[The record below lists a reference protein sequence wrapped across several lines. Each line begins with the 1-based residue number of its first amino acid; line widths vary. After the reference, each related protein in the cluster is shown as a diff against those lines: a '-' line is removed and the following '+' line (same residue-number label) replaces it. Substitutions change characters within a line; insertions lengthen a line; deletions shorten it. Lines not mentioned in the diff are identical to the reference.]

1 MLHFHIIANN
11 YVFAAGFTIWRS
23 NASPHRRLCQ
33 ECDVDSQVNIGEG
46 GQKGIFSCRS
56 RVQKLAFVS
65 QWKRIYRSK
74 LSFPWRCID
83 PDIWH
88 KKLSKN
94 SAIIFSGIRQ
104 NVKKKT
110 RTGRQSKLNFLVRFL
125 RFFDWVPIHVEMD
138 FWNNTFTITYTDQN
152 CWSPIWWFT
161 LINQ

>member
-1 MLHFHIIANN
+1 MLQKQQDMLHFHIIFNN

-65 QWKRIYRSK
+65 QWKRIYRSQS
-74 LSFPWRCID
+74 SFPWRCID

-88 KKLSKN
+88 KKIQQKFRN
-94 SAIIFSGIRQ
+94 NICRYKAKR
-104 NVKKKT
+104 KKKEQ
-110 RTGRQSKLNFLVRFL
+110 GVSQS
-125 RFFDWVPIHVEMD
+125 WI
-138 FWNNTFTITYTDQN
+138 FWWGFSASLTESPFMLKWTSEITH
-152 CWSPIWWFT
+152 SP
-161 LINQ
+161 